1 MLRQIVPQATVGSF
15 SYLSTDFLTATAG
28 SWVLVAGLPPH
39 VRHGDNIMD
48 IHYVRFHYGVRLFLF
63 VRTLG
68 VKILDLLLDRC
79 YEQMFVLCFDHIT
92 CGAQN
97 EWGTVDT

>member
-1 MLRQIVPQATVGSF
+1 MCDTVTILWTFTMSGF
-15 SYLSTDFLTATAG
+15 TTA
-28 SWVLVAGLPPH
+28 
-39 VRHGDNIMD
+39 
-48 IHYVRFHYGVRLFLF
+48 YVCFYLF
-63 VRTLG
+63 VRALR